1 MDTTLDEGN
10 DEDEDIRV
18 SGHVVA
24 VEGHEAA
31 AG

>member
-1 MDTTLDEGN
+1 MDTLDEGN